1 MKKVFINF
9 YRDPETSMERE
20 GLLRFPSEKAAKE
33 IGMLPGG
40 LYDYVR
46 TEERDADDD
55 AYVVEDDE

>member
-9 YRDPETSMERE
+9 YRDVETGEERE

-33 IGMLPGG
+33 IGDRPG
-40 LYDYVR
+40 LHTYLR

-55 AYVVEDDE
+55 AFVVEDGE